1 MSHGRALRAQPLGR
15 MMSGSK
21 PLFVICVGT
30 GWSATTPL
38 YYTLQDAK
46 IANAFIKES
55 NILCPNLDFSEKY
68 KATKNPVY
76 LNPTVDNYI
85 TFLHEYYQ
93 SIADEYR
100 GVCDFTTSYATLPP
114 DIISTFADKLKDN
127 FNVKILMIFR
137 DPVRRLFSHISHL
150 SNSSPNAFLKE
161 ILFYLRK
168 IPNELVYPT
177 QNYNYKLKNF
187 EPFLFANYQL
197 IHDTWRSFFDTHYI
211 IMEDLWAGRNNELE
225 RLNTFLGANITQVH
239 ENVYYPDRGANAPK
253 LAGLADQWTSDTED
267 IDPKLLRL
275 ARSMMSRQYEFSSA
289 WDIDEWL

>member
-1 MSHGRALRAQPLGR
+1 
-15 MMSGSK
+15 MSGSK

-68 KATKNPVY
+68 KVTKNPVY

-168 IPNELVYPT
+168 IPNQLVYPT
-177 QNYNYKLKNF
+177 QKYNHKLRNF
-187 EPFLFANYQL
+187 EPFLFSNYSL
-197 IHDTWRSFFDTHYI
+197 IYDTWRSFFDTHYI

-253 LAGLADQWTSDTED
+253 LAGLADQWTSDTENL
-267 IDPKLLRL
+267 DPKLLHL
-275 ARSMMSRQYEFSSA
+275 ARRMMSRQYQFSSA
-289 WDIDEWL
+289 WDVDEWL

>member
-1 MSHGRALRAQPLGR
+1 

-46 IANAFIKES
+46 IASAFIKES

-68 KATKNPVY
+68 KVTKNPVY
-76 LNPTVDNYI
+76 LDPTVDNYI

-150 SNSSPNAFLKE
+150 SNSSPNAFMKE

-168 IPNELVYPT
+168 IPNQLVYPT
-177 QNYNYKLKNF
+177 QKYNHKLRNF
-187 EPFLFANYQL
+187 EPFLFSNYSL
-197 IHDTWRSFFDTHYI
+197 IYDTWRSFFDTHYI

-225 RLNTFLGANITQVH
+225 RLNTFLGANITEVH

-253 LAGLADQWTSDTED
+253 LAGLADQWTSDTENL
-267 IDPKLLRL
+267 DPKLLHL
-275 ARSMMSRQYEFSSA
+275 ARRMMSRQYQFSSS
-289 WDIDEWL
+289 WDVDEWL

>member
-1 MSHGRALRAQPLGR
+1 
-15 MMSGSK
+15 MSGSK

-68 KATKNPVY
+68 KVTKNLVY
-76 LNPTVDNYI
+76 LDPTVDNYI

-168 IPNELVYPT
+168 IPNQLVYPT
-177 QNYNYKLKNF
+177 QKYNHKLRNF
-187 EPFLFANYQL
+187 EPFLFSNYSL
-197 IHDTWRSFFDTHYI
+197 IYDTWKSFFDTHYI

-225 RLNTFLGANITQVH
+225 RLNTFLGANITEVH

-253 LAGLADQWTSDTED
+253 LAGLADQWTSDTEN
-267 IDPKLLRL
+267 IDPKLLHL
-275 ARSMMSRQYEFSSA
+275 ARRMMSRQYQFSSA
-289 WDIDEWL
+289 WDVDEWL

>member
-1 MSHGRALRAQPLGR
+1 

-68 KATKNPVY
+68 KVTKNPVY
-76 LNPTVDNYI
+76 LDPTVDNYI

-168 IPNELVYPT
+168 IPNQLVYPT
-177 QNYNYKLKNF
+177 QKYNHKLRNF
-187 EPFLFANYQL
+187 EPFLFSNYSL
-197 IHDTWRSFFDTHYI
+197 IYDTWRSFFDTHYI

-225 RLNTFLGANITQVH
+225 RLNTFLGANITEVH

-253 LAGLADQWTSDTED
+253 LAGLADQWTSDTENL
-267 IDPKLLRL
+267 DPKLLHL
-275 ARSMMSRQYEFSSA
+275 ARRMMSRQYQFSSA
-289 WDIDEWL
+289 WDVDEWL

>member
-1 MSHGRALRAQPLGR
+1 

-68 KATKNPVY
+68 KATKNTVY
-76 LNPTVDNYI
+76 LNPTIDNYI

-93 SIADEYR
+93 SISDEYR

-150 SNSSPNAFLKE
+150 TNTSPNTFMKE

-187 EPFLFANYQL
+187 EPFLFANYSL
-197 IHDTWRSFFDTHYI
+197 IYDTWRSFFDTHYI

-239 ENVYYPDRGANAPK
+239 ENVYYPDQGANAPK
-253 LAGLADQWTSDTED
+253 LAGLADQWTSDTEN
-267 IDPKLLRL
+267 
-275 ARSMMSRQYEFSSA
+275 
-289 WDIDEWL
+289 

>member
-1 MSHGRALRAQPLGR
+1 

-68 KATKNPVY
+68 KVTKNPVY
-76 LNPTVDNYI
+76 LDPTVDNYI

-150 SNSSPNAFLKE
+150 SNSSPNAFMKE

-168 IPNELVYPT
+168 IPNQLVYPT
-177 QNYNYKLKNF
+177 QKYNHKLRNF
-187 EPFLFANYQL
+187 EPFLFSNYSL
-197 IHDTWRSFFDTHYI
+197 IYDTWRSFFDTHYI

-225 RLNTFLGANITQVH
+225 RLNTFLGANITEVH

-253 LAGLADQWTSDTED
+253 LAGLADQWTSDTENL
-267 IDPKLLRL
+267 DPKLLHL
-275 ARSMMSRQYEFSSA
+275 ARRMMSRQYQFSSA
-289 WDIDEWL
+289 WDVDEWL

>member
-1 MSHGRALRAQPLGR
+1 
-15 MMSGSK
+15 MSGSK

-68 KATKNPVY
+68 KVTKNPVY

-150 SNSSPNAFLKE
+150 TNTSPNTFMKE

-187 EPFLFANYQL
+187 EPFLFSNYSL
-197 IHDTWRSFFDTHYI
+197 IYDTWKSFFDTHYI

-225 RLNTFLGANITQVH
+225 RLNTFLGANITEVH

-253 LAGLADQWTSDTED
+253 LAGLADQWTSDTENL
-267 IDPKLLRL
+267 DPKLLHL
-275 ARSMMSRQYEFSSA
+275 ARRMMSRQYQFSSA
-289 WDIDEWL
+289 WDVDEWL

>member
-1 MSHGRALRAQPLGR
+1 

-55 NILCPNLDFSEKY
+55 NILCPNLDFSEKH
-68 KATKNPVY
+68 KATKNTVY
-76 LNPTVDNYI
+76 LNPTIDNYI

-93 SIADEYR
+93 SISDEYR

-168 IPNELVYPT
+168 IPNQLVYPT
-177 QNYNYKLKNF
+177 QKYSHKLRNF
-187 EPFLFANYQL
+187 EPFLFSNYSL
-197 IHDTWRSFFDTHYI
+197 IYDTWRSFFDTHYI

>member
-1 MSHGRALRAQPLGR
+1 
-15 MMSGSK
+15 MSGSK

-68 KATKNPVY
+68 KVTKNPVY

-150 SNSSPNAFLKE
+150 TNTSPNAFMKE

-168 IPNELVYPT
+168 IPNQLVYPT

-187 EPFLFANYQL
+187 EPFLFSNYSL
-197 IHDTWRSFFDTHYI
+197 IYDTWKSFFDTHYI

-225 RLNTFLGANITQVH
+225 RLNTFLGANITEVH

-253 LAGLADQWTSDTED
+253 LAGLADQWTSDTENL
-267 IDPKLLRL
+267 DPKLLHL
-275 ARSMMSRQYEFSSA
+275 ARRMMSRQYQFSSA
-289 WDIDEWL
+289 WDVDEWL

>member
-1 MSHGRALRAQPLGR
+1 

-68 KATKNPVY
+68 KVTKNPVY

-93 SIADEYR
+93 SIDDEYR

-168 IPNELVYPT
+168 IPNQLVYPT
-177 QNYNYKLKNF
+177 QKYNHKLRNF
-187 EPFLFANYQL
+187 EPFLFSNYSL
-197 IHDTWRSFFDTHYI
+197 IYDTWRSFFDTHYI

-253 LAGLADQWTSDTED
+253 LAGLADQWTSDTENL
-267 IDPKLLRL
+267 DPKLLHL
-275 ARSMMSRQYEFSSA
+275 ARRMMSRQYQFSSA
-289 WDIDEWL
+289 WDVDEWL

>member
-1 MSHGRALRAQPLGR
+1 
-15 MMSGSK
+15 MSGSK

-68 KATKNPVY
+68 KVTKNPVY
-76 LNPTVDNYI
+76 LDPTVDNYI

-168 IPNELVYPT
+168 IPNQLVYPT
-177 QNYNYKLKNF
+177 QKYNHKLRNF
-187 EPFLFANYQL
+187 EPFLFSNYSL
-197 IHDTWRSFFDTHYI
+197 IYDTWKSFFDTHYI

-253 LAGLADQWTSDTED
+253 LAGLADQWTSDTENL
-267 IDPKLLRL
+267 DPKLLHL
-275 ARSMMSRQYEFSSA
+275 ARRMMSRQYQFSSA
-289 WDIDEWL
+289 WDVDEWL

>member
-1 MSHGRALRAQPLGR
+1 
-15 MMSGSK
+15 MSGSK

-68 KATKNPVY
+68 KVTKNPVY

-150 SNSSPNAFLKE
+150 TNTSPNTFMKE

-187 EPFLFANYQL
+187 EPFLFSNYSL
-197 IHDTWRSFFDTHYI
+197 IYDTWKSFFDTHYI

-225 RLNTFLGANITQVH
+225 RLNTFLGANITEVH

-253 LAGLADQWTSDTED
+253 LAGLADQWTSDTENL
-267 IDPKLLRL
+267 DPKLLHL
-275 ARSMMSRQYEFSSA
+275 ARRMMSRQYQFSSA

>member
-1 MSHGRALRAQPLGR
+1 

-68 KATKNPVY
+68 KATKNTVY
-76 LNPTVDNYI
+76 LNPTIDNYI

-150 SNSSPNAFLKE
+150 TNTSPNNFMKE

-187 EPFLFANYQL
+187 EPFLFANYSL
-197 IHDTWRSFFDTHYI
+197 IYDTWRSFFDTHYI

-239 ENVYYPDRGANAPK
+239 ENVYYPDQGANAPK
-253 LAGLADQWTSDTED
+253 LAGLADQWTSDTENL
-267 IDPKLLRL
+267 DPKLLHF
-275 ARSMMSRQYEFSSA
+275 ARRMMARHYEFTDA
-289 WDIDEWL
+289 WNIDEWL

>member
-1 MSHGRALRAQPLGR
+1 
-15 MMSGSK
+15 MSGSK

-68 KATKNPVY
+68 KVTKNPVY
-76 LNPTVDNYI
+76 LDPTVDNYI

-150 SNSSPNAFLKE
+150 SNSSPNAFMKE

-168 IPNELVYPT
+168 IPNQLVYPT
-177 QNYNYKLKNF
+177 QKYNHKLRNF
-187 EPFLFANYQL
+187 EPFLFSNYSL
-197 IHDTWRSFFDTHYI
+197 IYDTWRSFFDTHYI

-253 LAGLADQWTSDTED
+253 LAGLADQWTSDTENL
-267 IDPKLLRL
+267 DPKLLHL
-275 ARSMMSRQYEFSSA
+275 ARRMMSRQYQFSSA
-289 WDIDEWL
+289 WDVDEWL

>member
-1 MSHGRALRAQPLGR
+1 

-68 KATKNPVY
+68 KVTKNPVY

-168 IPNELVYPT
+168 IPNQLVYPT
-177 QNYNYKLKNF
+177 QKYNHKLRNF
-187 EPFLFANYQL
+187 EPFLFSNYSL
-197 IHDTWRSFFDTHYI
+197 IYDTWRSFFDTHYI

-253 LAGLADQWTSDTED
+253 LAGLADQWTSDTENL
-267 IDPKLLRL
+267 DPKLLHL
-275 ARSMMSRQYEFSSA
+275 ARRMMSRQYQFSSA
-289 WDIDEWL
+289 WNVDEWL

>member
-1 MSHGRALRAQPLGR
+1 
-15 MMSGSK
+15 MSGSK

-68 KATKNPVY
+68 KVTKNPVY
-76 LNPTVDNYI
+76 LDPTVDNYI

-150 SNSSPNAFLKE
+150 SNSSPNAFMKE

-187 EPFLFANYQL
+187 EPFLFSNYSL
-197 IHDTWRSFFDTHYI
+197 IYDTWRSFFDTHYI

-225 RLNTFLGANITQVH
+225 RLNTFLGANITEVH

-253 LAGLADQWTSDTED
+253 LAGLADQWTSDTENL
-267 IDPKLLRL
+267 DPKLLHL
-275 ARSMMSRQYEFSSA
+275 ARRMMSRQYQFSSA
-289 WDIDEWL
+289 WDVDEWL

>member
-1 MSHGRALRAQPLGR
+1 

-46 IANAFIKES
+46 IASAFIKES

-68 KATKNPVY
+68 KVTKNPVY
-76 LNPTVDNYI
+76 LDPTVDNYI

-150 SNSSPNAFLKE
+150 SNSSPNAFMKE

-168 IPNELVYPT
+168 IPNQLVYPT
-177 QNYNYKLKNF
+177 QKYNHKLRNF
-187 EPFLFANYQL
+187 EPFLFSNYSL
-197 IHDTWRSFFDTHYI
+197 IYDTWKSFFDTHYI

-225 RLNTFLGANITQVH
+225 RLNTFLGANITEVH

-253 LAGLADQWTSDTED
+253 LAGLADQWTSDTENL
-267 IDPKLLRL
+267 DPKLLHL
-275 ARSMMSRQYEFSSA
+275 ARRMMSRQYQFSSS
-289 WDIDEWL
+289 WDVDEWL

>member
-1 MSHGRALRAQPLGR
+1 

-68 KATKNPVY
+68 KVTKNPVY

-168 IPNELVYPT
+168 IPNHLVYPT
-177 QNYNYKLKNF
+177 QKYNHKLRNF
-187 EPFLFANYQL
+187 EPFLFSNYSL
-197 IHDTWRSFFDTHYI
+197 IYDTWRSFFDTHYI

-225 RLNTFLGANITQVH
+225 RLNTFLGANITEVH

-253 LAGLADQWTSDTED
+253 LAGLADQWTSDTENL
-267 IDPKLLRL
+267 DPKLLHL
-275 ARSMMSRQYEFSSA
+275 ARRMMSRQYQFSSA

>member
-1 MSHGRALRAQPLGR
+1 

-68 KATKNPVY
+68 KVTKNPVY

-168 IPNELVYPT
+168 IPNHLVYPT
-177 QNYNYKLKNF
+177 QKYNHKLRNF
-187 EPFLFANYQL
+187 EPFLFSNYSL
-197 IHDTWRSFFDTHYI
+197 IYDTWRSFFDTHYI

-253 LAGLADQWTSDTED
+253 LAGLADQWTSDTENL
-267 IDPKLLRL
+267 DPKLLHL
-275 ARSMMSRQYEFSSA
+275 ARRMMSRQYQFSSA
-289 WDIDEWL
+289 WDVDEWL

>member
-1 MSHGRALRAQPLGR
+1 

-68 KATKNPVY
+68 KVTKNPVY
-76 LNPTVDNYI
+76 LDPTVDNYI

-150 SNSSPNAFLKE
+150 SNSSPNAFMKE

-168 IPNELVYPT
+168 IPNQLVYPT
-177 QNYNYKLKNF
+177 QKYNHKLRNF
-187 EPFLFANYQL
+187 EPFLFSNYSL
-197 IHDTWRSFFDTHYI
+197 IYDTWKSFFDTHYI

-225 RLNTFLGANITQVH
+225 RLNTFLGANITEVH

-253 LAGLADQWTSDTED
+253 LAGLADQWTSDTENL
-267 IDPKLLRL
+267 DPKLLHL
-275 ARSMMSRQYEFSSA
+275 ARRMMSRQYQFSSA
-289 WDIDEWL
+289 WDVDEWL

>member
-1 MSHGRALRAQPLGR
+1 
-15 MMSGSK
+15 MSGSK

-68 KATKNPVY
+68 KVTKNPVY

-150 SNSSPNAFLKE
+150 TNTSPNTFMKE

-187 EPFLFANYQL
+187 EPFLFSNYSL
-197 IHDTWRSFFDTHYI
+197 IYDTWKSFFDTHYI

-225 RLNTFLGANITQVH
+225 RLNTFLGANITEVH

-253 LAGLADQWTSDTED
+253 LAGLADQWTSDTENL
-267 IDPKLLRL
+267 DPKLLHL
-275 ARSMMSRQYEFSSA
+275 ARRMMLRQYQFSSA
-289 WDIDEWL
+289 WDVDEWL

>member
-1 MSHGRALRAQPLGR
+1 

-68 KATKNPVY
+68 KVTKNPVY

-150 SNSSPNAFLKE
+150 TNTSPNTFMKE

-187 EPFLFANYQL
+187 EPFLFSNYSL
-197 IHDTWRSFFDTHYI
+197 IYDTWKSFFDTHYI

-225 RLNTFLGANITQVH
+225 RLNTFLGANITEVH

-253 LAGLADQWTSDTED
+253 LAGLADQWTSDTENL
-267 IDPKLLRL
+267 DPKLLHL
-275 ARSMMSRQYEFSSA
+275 ARRMMSRQYQFSSA
-289 WDIDEWL
+289 WDVDEWL

>member
-1 MSHGRALRAQPLGR
+1 
-15 MMSGSK
+15 MSGSK

-68 KATKNPVY
+68 KVTKHPVY

-150 SNSSPNAFLKE
+150 SNSSPNAFMKE

-168 IPNELVYPT
+168 IPNQLVYPT
-177 QNYNYKLKNF
+177 QKYNHKLRNF
-187 EPFLFANYQL
+187 EPFLFSNYSL
-197 IHDTWRSFFDTHYI
+197 IYDTWRSFFDTHYI

>member
-1 MSHGRALRAQPLGR
+1 

-68 KATKNPVY
+68 KVTKNPVY
-76 LNPTVDNYI
+76 LDPTVDNYI

-168 IPNELVYPT
+168 IPNQLVYPT
-177 QNYNYKLKNF
+177 QKYNHKLRNF
-187 EPFLFANYQL
+187 EPFLFSNYSL
-197 IHDTWRSFFDTHYI
+197 IYDTWKSFFDTHYI

-225 RLNTFLGANITQVH
+225 RLNTFLGANITEVH

-253 LAGLADQWTSDTED
+253 LAGLADQWTSDTENL
-267 IDPKLLRL
+267 DPKLLHL
-275 ARSMMSRQYEFSSA
+275 ARRMMSRQYQFSSA
-289 WDIDEWL
+289 WDVDEWL

>member
-1 MSHGRALRAQPLGR
+1 
-15 MMSGSK
+15 MSGSK

-68 KATKNPVY
+68 KVTKNPVY

-150 SNSSPNAFLKE
+150 TNTSPNTFMKE

-187 EPFLFANYQL
+187 EPFLFSNYSL
-197 IHDTWRSFFDTHYI
+197 IYDTWKSFFDTHYI

-253 LAGLADQWTSDTED
+253 LAGLADQWTSDTENL
-267 IDPKLLRL
+267 DPKLLHL
-275 ARSMMSRQYEFSSA
+275 ARRMMSRQYQFSSA
-289 WDIDEWL
+289 WDVDEWL

>member
-1 MSHGRALRAQPLGR
+1 

-68 KATKNPVY
+68 KVTKNPVY
-76 LNPTVDNYI
+76 LDPTVDNYI

-150 SNSSPNAFLKE
+150 SNSSPNAFMKE

-168 IPNELVYPT
+168 IPNQLVYPT
-177 QNYNYKLKNF
+177 QKYNHKLRNF
-187 EPFLFANYQL
+187 EPFLFSNYSL
-197 IHDTWRSFFDTHYI
+197 IYDTWKSFFDTHYI

-253 LAGLADQWTSDTED
+253 LAGLADQWTSDTENL
-267 IDPKLLRL
+267 DPKLLHL
-275 ARSMMSRQYEFSSA
+275 ARRMMSRQYQFSSA
-289 WDIDEWL
+289 WDVDEWL

>member
-1 MSHGRALRAQPLGR
+1 
-15 MMSGSK
+15 MSGSK

-55 NILCPNLDFSEKY
+55 NILCPNLDFTEKY
-68 KATKNPVY
+68 KVTKNPVY
-76 LNPTVDNYI
+76 LDPTVDNYI

-168 IPNELVYPT
+168 IPNQLVYPT
-177 QNYNYKLKNF
+177 QKYNHKLRNF
-187 EPFLFANYQL
+187 EPFLFSNYSL
-197 IHDTWRSFFDTHYI
+197 IYDTWKSFFDTHYI

-225 RLNTFLGANITQVH
+225 RLNTFLGANITEVH

-253 LAGLADQWTSDTED
+253 LAGLADQWTSDTENL
-267 IDPKLLRL
+267 DPKLLHL
-275 ARSMMSRQYEFSSA
+275 ARRMMSRQYQFSSA
-289 WDIDEWL
+289 WDVDEWL

>member
-1 MSHGRALRAQPLGR
+1 
-15 MMSGSK
+15 MSGSK

-68 KATKNPVY
+68 KVTKNPVY
-76 LNPTVDNYI
+76 LDPTVDNYI

-150 SNSSPNAFLKE
+150 SNSSPNAFMKE

-168 IPNELVYPT
+168 IPNQLVYPT
-177 QNYNYKLKNF
+177 QKYNHKLRNF
-187 EPFLFANYQL
+187 EPFLFSNYSL
-197 IHDTWRSFFDTHYI
+197 IYDTWRSFFDTHYI

>member
-1 MSHGRALRAQPLGR
+1 
-15 MMSGSK
+15 MSGSK

-68 KATKNPVY
+68 KVTKNPVY
-76 LNPTVDNYI
+76 LDPTVDNYI

-150 SNSSPNAFLKE
+150 SNSSPNAFMKE

-168 IPNELVYPT
+168 IPNQLVYPT
-177 QNYNYKLKNF
+177 QKYNHKLRNF
-187 EPFLFANYQL
+187 EPFLFSNYSL
-197 IHDTWRSFFDTHYI
+197 IYDTWKSFFDTHYI

-253 LAGLADQWTSDTED
+253 LAGLADQWTSDTENL
-267 IDPKLLRL
+267 DPKLLHL
-275 ARSMMSRQYEFSSA
+275 ARRMMSRQYQFSSA
-289 WDIDEWL
+289 WDVDEWL

>member
-1 MSHGRALRAQPLGR
+1 
-15 MMSGSK
+15 MSGSK

-68 KATKNPVY
+68 KVTKNPVY
-76 LNPTVDNYI
+76 LDPTVDNYI

-93 SIADEYR
+93 SISDEYR

-150 SNSSPNAFLKE
+150 SNSSPNAFMKE

-168 IPNELVYPT
+168 IPNQLVYPT
-177 QNYNYKLKNF
+177 QKYNHKLRNF
-187 EPFLFANYQL
+187 EPFLFSNYSL
-197 IHDTWRSFFDTHYI
+197 IYDTWKSFFDTHYI

-225 RLNTFLGANITQVH
+225 RLNTFLGANITEVH

-253 LAGLADQWTSDTED
+253 LAGLADQWTSDTENL
-267 IDPKLLRL
+267 DPKLLHL
-275 ARSMMSRQYEFSSA
+275 ARRMMSRQYQFSSA
-289 WDIDEWL
+289 WDVDEWL

>member
-1 MSHGRALRAQPLGR
+1 

-68 KATKNPVY
+68 KVTKNPVY

-168 IPNELVYPT
+168 IPNHLVYPT
-177 QNYNYKLKNF
+177 QKYNHKLRNF
-187 EPFLFANYQL
+187 EPFLFSNYSL
-197 IHDTWRSFFDTHYI
+197 IYDTWRSFFDTHYI

-225 RLNTFLGANITQVH
+225 RLNTFLGANITEVH

-253 LAGLADQWTSDTED
+253 LAGLADQWTSDTENL
-267 IDPKLLRL
+267 DPKLLHL
-275 ARSMMSRQYEFSSA
+275 ARRMMSRQYQFSSA
-289 WDIDEWL
+289 WDVDEWL

>member
-1 MSHGRALRAQPLGR
+1 
-15 MMSGSK
+15 MSGSK

-68 KATKNPVY
+68 KVTKNPVY
-76 LNPTVDNYI
+76 LDPTVDNYI

-168 IPNELVYPT
+168 IPNQLVYPT
-177 QNYNYKLKNF
+177 QKYNHKLRNF
-187 EPFLFANYQL
+187 EPFLFSNYSL
-197 IHDTWRSFFDTHYI
+197 IYDTWRSFFDTHYI

-253 LAGLADQWTSDTED
+253 LAGLADQWTSDTENL
-267 IDPKLLRL
+267 DPKLLHL
-275 ARSMMSRQYEFSSA
+275 ARRMMSRQYQFSSA
-289 WDIDEWL
+289 WDVDEWL

>member
-1 MSHGRALRAQPLGR
+1 
-15 MMSGSK
+15 MSGSK

-68 KATKNPVY
+68 KVTKNPVY

-150 SNSSPNAFLKE
+150 SNSSPNAFMKE

-168 IPNELVYPT
+168 IPNQLVYPT

-187 EPFLFANYQL
+187 EPFLFSNYSL
-197 IHDTWRSFFDTHYI
+197 IYDTWKSFFDTHYI

-225 RLNTFLGANITQVH
+225 RLNTFLGANITEVH

-253 LAGLADQWTSDTED
+253 LAGLADQWTSDTENL
-267 IDPKLLRL
+267 DPKLLHL
-275 ARSMMSRQYEFSSA
+275 ARRMMSRQYQFSSA

>member
-1 MSHGRALRAQPLGR
+1 
-15 MMSGSK
+15 MSGSK

-68 KATKNPVY
+68 KVTKNPVY

-168 IPNELVYPT
+168 IPNQLVYPT
-177 QNYNYKLKNF
+177 QKYNHKLRNF
-187 EPFLFANYQL
+187 EPFLFSNYSL
-197 IHDTWRSFFDTHYI
+197 IYDTWRSFFDTHYI

-225 RLNTFLGANITQVH
+225 RLNTFLGANITEVH

>member
-1 MSHGRALRAQPLGR
+1 

-68 KATKNPVY
+68 KVTKNPVY
-76 LNPTVDNYI
+76 LDPTVDNYI

-168 IPNELVYPT
+168 IPNQLVYPT
-177 QNYNYKLKNF
+177 QKYNHKLRNF
-187 EPFLFANYQL
+187 EPFLFSNYSL
-197 IHDTWRSFFDTHYI
+197 IYDTWKSFFDTHYI

-253 LAGLADQWTSDTED
+253 LAGLADQWTSDTENL
-267 IDPKLLRL
+267 DPKLLHL
-275 ARSMMSRQYEFSSA
+275 ARRMMSRQYQFSSA
-289 WDIDEWL
+289 WDVDEWL

>member
-1 MSHGRALRAQPLGR
+1 
-15 MMSGSK
+15 MSGSK

-68 KATKNPVY
+68 KVTKNPVY

-168 IPNELVYPT
+168 IPNHLVYPT
-177 QNYNYKLKNF
+177 QKYNHKLRNF
-187 EPFLFANYQL
+187 EPFLFSNYSL
-197 IHDTWRSFFDTHYI
+197 IYDTWRSFFDTHYI

-225 RLNTFLGANITQVH
+225 RLNTFLGANITEVH

-253 LAGLADQWTSDTED
+253 LAGLADQWTSDTENL
-267 IDPKLLRL
+267 DPKLLHL
-275 ARSMMSRQYEFSSA
+275 ARRMMSRQYQFSSA
-289 WDIDEWL
+289 WDVDEWL

>member
-1 MSHGRALRAQPLGR
+1 

-68 KATKNPVY
+68 KVTKNPVY
-76 LNPTVDNYI
+76 LDPTVDNYI

-168 IPNELVYPT
+168 IPNQLVYPT
-177 QNYNYKLKNF
+177 QKYNHKLRNF
-187 EPFLFANYQL
+187 EPFLFSNYSL
-197 IHDTWRSFFDTHYI
+197 IYETWKSFFDTHYI

-225 RLNTFLGANITQVH
+225 RLNTFLGANITEVH

>member
-1 MSHGRALRAQPLGR
+1 

-68 KATKNPVY
+68 KVTKNPVY
-76 LNPTVDNYI
+76 LDPTVDNYI

-150 SNSSPNAFLKE
+150 SNSSPNAFMKE

-168 IPNELVYPT
+168 IPNQLVYPT
-177 QNYNYKLKNF
+177 QKYNHKLRNF
-187 EPFLFANYQL
+187 EPFLFSNYSL
-197 IHDTWRSFFDTHYI
+197 IYDTWRSFFDTHYI

-253 LAGLADQWTSDTED
+253 LAGLADQWTSDTENL
-267 IDPKLLRL
+267 DPKLLHL
-275 ARSMMSRQYEFSSA
+275 ARRMMSRQYQFSSA
-289 WDIDEWL
+289 WDVDEWL